1 MRSWEV
7 IIWFAPFFIS
17 YNVNGAPVASSLS
30 NLIGH
35 GAGVDIAV
43 ATPYSLH
50 RAEATHRFS
59 DIADRAPVDK
69 GKGPAPPDAP
79 KKGQDQRPATPPG
92 QRPATPPGQRPTTP
106 QDQRPVTPPGRGEAY
121 KLGKRGTEISGIVI
135 SKAAGTGSP
144 STSPKKPATG
154 IPPSSPPRTPLTPTE
169 DDDGDET
176 DEDNLSNIEIDKT
189 TGAKSM
195 FVCKNMVMTFPAY
208 PSSGNAVSIEK
219 WRKNIDAYNA
229 AKVDPCDNDYT
240 LVKKPFPKTNKEG
253 LHKRPKQEEWQTEH
267 TMDGQIL
274 KAFFQTLFEGYPKTQ
289 KKPKIDPE
297 LQRKDIPKKWRSSVG
312 TIAATQTQ
320 CDYLQQFWERRWPS
334 RDNASMYRPPSIT
347 TGVSSLRHK
356 LTFAVKY
363 LLSEFPGDTHPT
375 EFLFLPSRLN
385 VKKSALF
392 GVKPKNVLAL
402 EKFKNMP
409 LHQQIDE
416 LREVVLLTA
425 VSHTYA
431 YVISKRF
438 N

>member
-1 MRSWEV
+1 M
-7 IIWFAPFFIS
+7 IWFAPLFLS

-30 NLIGH
+30 DLIGH
-35 GAGVDIAV
+35 GAGVNIAV
-43 ATPYSLH
+43 ANPYSLH
-50 RAEATHRFS
+50 RAEATHGFS
-59 DIADRAPVDK
+59 DIAERSSVDK
-69 GKGPAPPDAP
+69 GKGKAPPDAP
-79 KKGQDQRPATPPG
+79 KKGQDPRPVTPPGQGSATPPG
-92 QRPATPPGQRPTTP
+92 QRPPTP
-106 QDQRPVTPPGRGEAY
+106 QGQRPVTPPGKGEAY
-121 KLGKRGTEISGIVI
+121 KLGECGTDNPGIVI

-154 IPPSSPPRTPLTPTE
+154 TPPGSPPSSPPRTPFTPTE

-176 DEDNLSNIEIDKT
+176 DEDNLSNIQPDKN

-208 PSSGNAVSIEK
+208 PSSGDAVNTEK
-219 WRKNIDAYNA
+219 WKKNIDAYNA

-240 LVKKPFPKTNKEG
+240 LVKKPFPKTKIDG
-253 LHKRPKQEEWQTEH
+253 LHPRPGARKPEEWQTEH

-274 KAFFQTLFEGYPKTQ
+274 KAFFQTLFEGYPGTQ

-297 LQRKDIPKKWRSSVG
+297 LPRTAIPKKWRSSVG
-312 TIAATQTQ
+312 TIATTQTQ
-320 CDYLQQFWERRWPS
+320 CDYLQQFWEKRWPNKE
-334 RDNASMYRPPSIT
+334 NASMYRPPSIT

-363 LLSEFPGDTHPT
+363 LLSEFPGDANPT

-392 GVKPKNVLAL
+392 GVKPKNVIAL
-402 EKFKNMP
+402 EKFKKMP

-431 YVISKRF
+431 YE
-438 N
+438 